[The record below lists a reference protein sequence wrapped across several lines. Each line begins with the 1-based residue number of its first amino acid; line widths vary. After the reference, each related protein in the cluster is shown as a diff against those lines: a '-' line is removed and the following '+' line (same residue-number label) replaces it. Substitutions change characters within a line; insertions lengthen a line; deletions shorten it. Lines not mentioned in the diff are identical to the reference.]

1 MKDALKSMKEYSI
14 GGIPI
19 VDKSGNSLVGIV
31 TNRDLRFEN
40 DMNKPIRR
48 GNDI

>member
-1 MKDALKSMKEYSI
+1 MKEYSI

-19 VDKSGNSLVGIV
+19 VDKSNFSWNV

-40 DMNKPIRR
+40 DMNKPMK